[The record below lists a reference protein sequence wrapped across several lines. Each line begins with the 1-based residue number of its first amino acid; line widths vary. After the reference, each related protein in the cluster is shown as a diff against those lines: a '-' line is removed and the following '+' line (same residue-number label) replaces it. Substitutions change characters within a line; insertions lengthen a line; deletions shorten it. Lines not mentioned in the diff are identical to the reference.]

1 MKTPEFLTN
10 KKRIIQFIC
19 AVAVFSTL
27 FILIYKPIGVTRFF
41 SFPDSRLSLMSYTA
55 VVVAIGFVI
64 LIASR
69 FLLYR
74 VLRRRH
80 VDLDYLILWLIAEIF
95 FLSLALACFS
105 YFVNTEHNIKFLD
118 LLVRISASVV
128 GILAIPYV
136 ISVMGF
142 MLKEKERELQYYTM
156 KKNSNAG
163 NPVAGITNFH
173 DKSGKFAISIK
184 NEDLLYLESADNYVK
199 IHYLN
204 NNEVCQYLLRNTLKN
219 VEEEYASAG
228 LVRCHRFYLVNMHKV
243 KIVRKLKGILVL
255 EFTDLAKSVP
265 VSKTYISSII
275 DILAQSEQHS
285 EEKSD

>member
-1 MKTPEFLTN
+1 M
-10 KKRIIQFIC
+10 
-19 AVAVFSTL
+19 
-27 FILIYKPIGVTRFF
+27 RFF
-41 SFPDSRLSLMSYTA
+41 SLPDSRLSLMSYTA

-80 VDLDYLILWLIAEIF
+80 VDIDYLILWLIAEIF
-95 FLSLALACFS
+95 FLSLSLAFFS
-105 YFVNTEHNIKFLD
+105 YFVNTEHDIKFLD

-156 KKNSNAG
+156 KNNNAG
-163 NPVAGITNFH
+163 NPVTGITNFH

-204 NNEVCQYLLRNTLKN
+204 NDEVCQYLLRNTLKN

-275 DILAQSEQHS
+275 DILARSDQHN
-285 EEKSD
+285 EKSD

>member
-19 AVAVFSTL
+19 SVAVFSTL

-41 SFPDSRLSLMSYTA
+41 SLTDSRLSLMTYTA
-55 VVVAIGFVI
+55 VVVVIGFVI

-80 VDLDYLILWLIAEIF
+80 VDIDYLILWLIAEIF
-95 FLSLALACFS
+95 FLSLALTFFS
-105 YFVNTEHNIKFLD
+105 YYVNAEHNIKFLD

-128 GILAIPYV
+128 GILVIPYV

-156 KKNSNAG
+156 KKNNAG
-163 NPVAGITNFH
+163 NSVSGITNFH

-204 NNEVCQYLLRNTLKN
+204 NDEVCQYLLRNTLKN

-275 DILAQSEQHS
+275 DILA
-285 EEKSD
+285 KSDLHNESSN

>member
-1 MKTPEFLTN
+1 M
-10 KKRIIQFIC
+10 
-19 AVAVFSTL
+19 
-27 FILIYKPIGVTRFF
+27 RFF
-41 SFPDSRLSLMSYTA
+41 SLPDPRLSLMSYTA

-80 VDLDYLILWLIAEIF
+80 VNLEYLILWLIAEIF
-95 FLSLALACFS
+95 FLSLALTFFS
-105 YFVNTEHNIKFLD
+105 YFINTSHDIKFLD

-156 KKNSNAG
+156 KNSNAG
-163 NPVAGITNFH
+163 NQVTGITNFH

-204 NNEVCQYLLRNTLKN
+204 NDEVCQYLLRNTLKN

-275 DILAQSEQHS
+275 DILARSDLHN
-285 EEKSD
+285 EKPD